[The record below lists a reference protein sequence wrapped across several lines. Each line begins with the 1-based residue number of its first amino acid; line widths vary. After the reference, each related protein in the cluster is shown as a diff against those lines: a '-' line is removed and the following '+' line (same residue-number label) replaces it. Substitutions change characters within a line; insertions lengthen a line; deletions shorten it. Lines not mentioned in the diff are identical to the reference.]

1 MSGSQLISVTELN
14 ALLSDPKLVLLDV
27 RYSLTDAAYGRA
39 AYAEGHIP
47 VSYTHLDVYKRQ
59 LIERVLVMR
68 KLFTALF
75 LTGVATGLWA
85 QVNDA
90 PPAYIPPSNEV
101 QRNAPPAPNLNADVK
116 RSNRDARETYEAS
129 RLEPSERDMQRA
141 REERSKR
148 VDTGKVTKYRSE
160 YGTIIEETHDQNNRV
175 TDVRVTPGS
184 TEIPYTICL
193 LYTSLP

>member
-1 MSGSQLISVTELN
+1 
-14 ALLSDPKLVLLDV
+14 
-27 RYSLTDAAYGRA
+27 
-39 AYAEGHIP
+39 
-47 VSYTHLDVYKRQ
+47 
-59 LIERVLVMR
+59 MR
-68 KLFTALF
+68 KLFSALV
-75 LTGVATGLWA
+75 LAGMATGLWA

-90 PPAYIPPSNEV
+90 PPAYVPPSEEV
-101 QRNAPPAPNLNADVK
+101 QRNAPPAPDLNANVK

-184 TEIPYTICL
+184 LTTVRVPIPAPRSIRRSSSSSAGNSDHGR
-193 LYTSLP
+193 LYDTVDAGRALPAPRLQHRGAFVA

>member
-1 MSGSQLISVTELN
+1 
-14 ALLSDPKLVLLDV
+14 
-27 RYSLTDAAYGRA
+27 
-39 AYAEGHIP
+39 
-47 VSYTHLDVYKRQ
+47 
-59 LIERVLVMR
+59 MR

-75 LTGVATGLWA
+75 LTGMATGLWA

-90 PPAYIPPSNEV
+90 PPAYIP
-101 QRNAPPAPNLNADVK
+101 
-116 RSNRDARETYEAS
+116 
-129 RLEPSERDMQRA
+129 PSERDMQRA

-184 TEIPYTICL
+184 TEIPYTMKNRSDRPVDNRPGADPRSTLDTPKFIEF
-193 LYTSLP
+193 SW

>member
-1 MSGSQLISVTELN
+1 
-14 ALLSDPKLVLLDV
+14 
-27 RYSLTDAAYGRA
+27 
-39 AYAEGHIP
+39 
-47 VSYTHLDVYKRQ
+47 
-59 LIERVLVMR
+59 MR
-68 KLFTALF
+68 RPPTFRLQTKCS
-75 LTGVATGLWA
+75 AT
-85 QVNDA
+85 
-90 PPAYIPPSNEV
+90 P
-101 QRNAPPAPNLNADVK
+101 PPAPNLNADVK

-184 TEIPYTICL
+184 TEIPYTMKNRSDRPVDNRPGADPRSTLDTPKFIEFQL
-193 LYTSLP
+193 VTPHGRLYDSDTAGGTQRAP